1 MKNALL
7 KTDEIG
13 IFALG
18 GLGEVGKNTYVFEIN
33 NQIFLVDA
41 GILFPD
47 NHLLGID
54 YVIPDYQ
61 YLIDNQERI
70 VGLFITHA
78 HEDHIGGIPYLLKK
92 VQIPKIY
99 ASGIAVDMIEYKI
112 NEHDLTSPLIEV
124 F

>member
-47 NHLLGID
+47 NHFGID
-54 YVIPDYQ
+54 YVIPDYS
-61 YLIDNQERI
+61 LIITKSVSLVFYHTCSQI
-70 VGLFITHA
+70 VLVVF
-78 HEDHIGGIPYLLKK
+78 
-92 VQIPKIY
+92 
-99 ASGIAVDMIEYKI
+99 
-112 NEHDLTSPLIEV
+112 LTC
-124 F
+124 